1 MGCTGE
7 GQPCPGAVSG
17 QGLAG
22 PGPEGGVHGREP
34 KGSSGGFG
42 KAEGGL
48 GVQVPLG
55 GGLLVGELGG
65 AATVLRVPAGA
76 LALSSEH
83 QPDGE
88 VYAGGEKGDEGAGP

>member
-1 MGCTGE
+1 M
-7 GQPCPGAVSG
+7 PP
-17 QGLAG
+17 
-22 PGPEGGVHGREP
+22 VHR
-34 KGSSGGFG
+34 
-42 KAEGGL
+42 
-48 GVQVPLG
+48 
-55 GGLLVGELGG
+55 LLHITLDTTG